1 MKDYALPNPE
11 EPIEFEIGELVY
23 FQDDDDI
30 AKSMRCLYSQYAGK
44 LATIVWKKEWYPGTK
59 LFRYKVI
66 VDGDVAPEVIWSGAL
81 KKIS

>member
-1 MKDYALPNPE
+1 MNPE
-11 EPIEFEIGELVY
+11 IESHPEFDVGELVY
-23 FQDDDDI
+23 FRNDEDI